1 MARILVAGGS
11 GFIGTHM
18 IRYLKELGHYVI
30 SVDIEY
36 PRWTYQ
42 EADTFIHVDLRRQ
55 DYAAAVTKNVDW
67 VFNFAADMGGMGFIG
82 DPSLQ
87 ASILYNNTMINFNLL
102 EAARKLGVKKYF
114 QASSVC
120 IYPMERL
127 NTEHPIPLVEADA
140 YPASP
145 QGTYGWEK
153 LQAEHLCREY
163 SSYGIETRVA
173 RFHNVYGPMG
183 TWRGGREKAPAAM
196 SRKIALSKLRGGEV
210 SIWGDG
216 KATRSFMY
224 VGDCVRAVYD
234 LMLSDCKL
242 PITLGPDRSISI
254 NELVDITASIAGV
267 EIEKTYVNEG
277 HQGVRGRSFDHSLCK
292 EVIGWIPSTSIE
304 DGMVDTYNW
313 VEAQVEEAIK
323 KGELC

>member
-18 IRYLKELGHYVI
+18 IRFLRLKGHYVV
-30 SVDIEY
+30 SADIEH
-36 PRWTYQ
+36 PRWTAQ
-42 EADTFIHVDLRRQ
+42 EADVFIQSDLRRQ
-55 DYAAAVTKNVDW
+55 DYAASVTKNIDW

-102 EAARKLGVKKYF
+102 EGARKNSVQKYF

-120 IYPMERL
+120 VYPMEKL
-127 NTEHPIPLVEADA
+127 NVEHPIPLKESDV

-153 LQAEHLCREY
+153 LQAEHLCQEY
-163 SSYGIETRVA
+163 TVYGIQTHIA
-173 RFHNVYGPMG
+173 RFHNVYGPLG

-196 SRKIALSKLRGGEV
+196 SRKIALFKLKGMEV
-210 SIWGDG
+210 TIWGDG
-216 KATRSFMY
+216 EATRSFMY
-224 VGDCVRAVYD
+224 VDDCVRAVYD
-234 LMLSDCKL
+234 LMLSDYGG

-254 NELVDITASIAGV
+254 NGLVDITATIADV
-267 EIEKTYVNEG
+267 DVKKIYVDEG
-277 HQGVRGRSFDHSLCK
+277 HQGVRGRAFDHSLCRG
-292 EVIGWIPSTSIE
+292 VIGWVPSTLVE
-304 DGMVDTYNW
+304 EGMVETYNW
-313 VEAQVEEAIK
+313 VERQVEKAIE
-323 KGELC
+323 KGEL

>member
-1 MARILVAGGS
+1 MARILIAGGS

-18 IRYLKELGHYVI
+18 IRFLRNKGHYVI
-30 SVDIEY
+30 SVDIEH
-36 PRWTYQ
+36 PRWTVQ
-42 EADTFIHVDLRRQ
+42 EADVFIQADLRRQ
-55 DYAAAVTKNVDW
+55 DYAAGVTQNIDW

-102 EAARKLGVKKYF
+102 EAARKSGVERYF

-120 IYPMERL
+120 VYPMDL
-127 NTEHPIPLVEADA
+127 LATEHPIPLKEEDS
-140 YPASP
+140 YPAFP

-153 LQAEHLCREY
+153 LQAEHLCQEY
-163 SSYGIETRVA
+163 SIYGMKTRIA

-196 SRKIALSKLRGGEV
+196 SRKIALAKLRGTKEI

-224 VGDCVRAVYD
+224 VSDCVVAVYD
-234 LMLSDCKL
+234 LILSDYGG
-242 PITLGPDRSISI
+242 PVTLGPDHSISI
-254 NELVDITASIAGV
+254 NELVDTIATIACV
-267 EIEKTYVNEG
+267 EIEKAYVNEG
-277 HQGVRGRSFDHSLCK
+277 HQGVRGRAFDHSLCRDI
-292 EVIGWIPSTSIE
+292 IGWIPPTPVKIGMYST
-304 DGMVDTYNW
+304 YKW
-313 VEAQVEEAIK
+313 VEKQVEEAVE
-323 KGELC
+323 KGEL

>member
-18 IRYLKELGHYVI
+18 IRYLKSLGHYVI
-30 SVDIEY
+30 SVDIEL
-36 PRWTYQ
+36 PRWTLQ
-42 EADTFIHVDLRRQ
+42 EADVFIQSDLRRQ
-55 DYAAAVTKNVDW
+55 DYAASVTKNIDW

-102 EAARKLGVKKYF
+102 ESARKNGVERYF

-127 NTEHPIPLVEADA
+127 DIEHPVPLVEADA

-153 LQAEHLCREY
+153 LQAELLCQEY
-163 SSYGIETRVA
+163 ATYGIKTRIA

-196 SRKIALSKLRGGEV
+196 SRKITLFKLRNEEV
-210 SIWGDG
+210 TIWGDG
-216 KATRSFMY
+216 EATRSFMY
-224 VGDCVRAVYD
+224 VDDCVRAVYD
-234 LMLSDCKL
+234 LMLGDYGH

-254 NELVDITASIAGV
+254 NELVDIIASIAGV
-267 EIEKTYVNEG
+267 KIEKVYVNEG
-277 HQGVRGRSFDHSLCK
+277 YQGVRGRSFDHSLCE
-292 EVIGWIPSTSIE
+292 EVIGWVPSTLVE
-304 DGMVDTYNW
+304 EGMVDTYSW
-313 VEAQVEEAIK
+313 VERQVKMAIE
-323 KGELC
+323 KGEL